1 MNSLLAQVLVLPFQ
15 FDSEGVLIP
24 RFGLRCDASVSI
36 GQHSSFATQRW
47 TRLEHIRH
55 GRAPQRNGACRLGR
69 YVFARVGLVV
79 LDVRALA
86 TYLQS
91 ERHRGLADAT
101 AEGASRTSSTKKR
114 RWKPVKSPCF
124 QSQPLNAW
132 PRFVR
137 RCNTSA
143 SEIGTLSTRRL
154 RVSNK
159 NTEGGR
165 CRARPVRP
173 SCQAKGLPV
182 VLFAVRHTACAH
194 RGQVSLVLKGNAK
207 RNRRTERNT
216 QESPRLD
223 ERAPRLRRA
232 GATVHQMFPGTTR
245 ARVSM
250 SSKCHR
256 AFLWVSTHT
265 TEMEALRLRRSSL
278 PGRGACAT
286 PHSPAPERSIVRCRS
301 DSGPTGASSTLPPVV
316 ASKNRLHGEHSTAWA
331 SGLSARRRWKRAS
344 GAKSAYLA
352 TSSSYASSPTAPP
365 SSSVLRPRPRGCGL
379 GGGPAEACS
388 AAGGRAGRGEKMP
401 SALSESS
408 SGDAGRSPI
417 AATTTGRSVWPPAAE
432 GT

>member
-47 TRLEHIRH
+47 ARLEHIRH

-69 YVFARVGLVV
+69 YAFAPVGLVV

-159 NTEGGR
+159 NTEGAG
-165 CRARPVRP
+165 AGQDQSGQAVRQKVYRW
-173 SCQAKGLPV
+173 SCL
-182 VLFAVRHTACAH
+182 LFATQHA
-194 RGQVSLVLKGNAK
+194 
-207 RNRRTERNT
+207 RT
-216 QESPRLD
+216 
-223 ERAPRLRRA
+223 
-232 GATVHQMFPGTTR
+232 
-245 ARVSM
+245 
-250 SSKCHR
+250 
-256 AFLWVSTHT
+256 
-265 TEMEALRLRRSSL
+265 
-278 PGRGACAT
+278 
-286 PHSPAPERSIVRCRS
+286 
-301 DSGPTGASSTLPPVV
+301 
-316 ASKNRLHGEHSTAWA
+316 
-331 SGLSARRRWKRAS
+331 
-344 GAKSAYLA
+344 
-352 TSSSYASSPTAPP
+352 
-365 SSSVLRPRPRGCGL
+365 
-379 GGGPAEACS
+379 
-388 AAGGRAGRGEKMP
+388 GGRSASFSKGMRNATAGQ
-401 SALSESS
+401 SETRKK
-408 SGDAGRSPI
+408 AR
-417 AATTTGRSVWPPAAE
+417 A
-432 GT
+432 

>member
-1 MNSLLAQVLVLPFQ
+1 MNSLLAQVFVLPFQ

-47 TRLEHIRH
+47 ARLEHIRH

-69 YVFARVGLVV
+69 YAFARVGLVV

-101 AEGASRTSSTKKR
+101 AEGAIRTSSTKKR

-124 QSQPLNAW
+124 HSQPLNAW

-173 SCQAKGLPV
+173 SSQAKGLPV

-256 AFLWVSTHT
+256 ASCGC
-265 TEMEALRLRRSSL
+265 RL
-278 PGRGACAT
+278 T
-286 PHSPAPERSIVRCRS
+286 
-301 DSGPTGASSTLPPVV
+301 
-316 ASKNRLHGEHSTAWA
+316 
-331 SGLSARRRWKRAS
+331 RRRWRRCA
-344 GAKSAYLA
+344 
-352 TSSSYASSPTAPP
+352 
-365 SSSVLRPRPRGCGL
+365 
-379 GGGPAEACS
+379 
-388 AAGGRAGRGEKMP
+388 
-401 SALSESS
+401 
-408 SGDAGRSPI
+408 
-417 AATTTGRSVWPPAAE
+417 
-432 GT
+432 